1 MLKKLIVILC
11 LICVSVFAFSSC
23 YIDAFG
29 SPKFWV
35 EESELRD
42 EVSYAILYI
51 IADKKDDAY
60 EKFKNI
66 CSEEA
71 FDSEY
76 ERLRGLLEG
85 VHTFSVS
92 TESFDKYTE
101 NGVTFQEG
109 VFVIHAEDGD
119 FVINASIRSD
129 KDGLAGFTI
138 TPCTNDL
145 LPTHE

>member
-1 MLKKLIVILC
+1 MLKKLVVILC

-23 YIDAFG
+23 YIDEFG

-35 EESELRD
+35 EESELED

-51 IADKKDDAY
+51 ISDKKDDAY

-101 NGVTFQEG
+101 NGVTFQDG
-109 VFVIHAEDGD
+109 VFVMHAENGD
-119 FVINASIRSD
+119 FIINASIRSD

>member
-1 MLKKLIVILC
+1 MFKKLVVILC

-23 YIDAFG
+23 YIDEFG

-66 CSEEA
+66 CSE
-71 FDSEY
+71 
-76 ERLRGLLEG
+76 
-85 VHTFSVS
+85 
-92 TESFDKYTE
+92 
-101 NGVTFQEG
+101 
-109 VFVIHAEDGD
+109 
-119 FVINASIRSD
+119 
-129 KDGLAGFTI
+129 
-138 TPCTNDL
+138 
-145 LPTHE
+145 